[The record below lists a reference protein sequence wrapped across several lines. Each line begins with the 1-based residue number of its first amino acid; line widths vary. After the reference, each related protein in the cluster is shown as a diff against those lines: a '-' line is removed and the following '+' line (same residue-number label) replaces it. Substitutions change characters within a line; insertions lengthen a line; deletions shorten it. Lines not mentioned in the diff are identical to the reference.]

1 MDGAS
6 KFVKGD
12 AIASLLITGINIVG
26 GIFIGVVQRG
36 MTFADAGATYTVL
49 SVGDGLV
56 TQVPALIISTSAGVI
71 VTYAS
76 GGTRMGAALA
86 LQIGGQPRAL
96 WIGSG
101 VLCMFG
107 LIPGLPK
114 FPFLVLAAVLAVI
127 AHFAGKAGVRRE
139 AQALQ
144 PVVTPKEAAPG
155 TDLMQDLLQIDPV
168 ELEVGYALIPL

>member
-56 TQVPALIISTSAGVI
+56 TQVPALIISTSSGVI

-86 LQIGGQPRAL
+86 VQLGGQPRAL
-96 WIGSG
+96 WIGAG

-107 LIPGLPK
+107 LIPGLPI
-114 FPFLVLAAVLAVI
+114 FPFLFLASVLAMI
-127 AHFAGKAGVRRE
+127 AYFAGNANARRD
-139 AQALQ
+139 ALALQ
-144 PVVTPKEAAPG
+144 PVSA
-155 TDLMQDLLQIDPV
+155 PV
-168 ELEVGYALIPL
+168 ES